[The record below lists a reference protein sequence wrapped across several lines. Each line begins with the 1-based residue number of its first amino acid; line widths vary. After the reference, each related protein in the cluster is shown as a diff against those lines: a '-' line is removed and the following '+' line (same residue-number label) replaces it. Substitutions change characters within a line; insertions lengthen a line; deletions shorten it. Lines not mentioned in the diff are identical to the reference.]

1 MTREVMYDDEHI
13 KLTLHLK
20 SNWLSLW
27 GSHEKLHF
35 NISIAVLH
43 RLREL
48 YPYSARHTPKFL
60 SLRPRHT
67 TMIPSQKIL
76 LAFLLLLAFVSANSK
91 SLYEV
96 LELKPDAAASDIK
109 KAYRNLALKHHPD
122 RNNGSKESTEKFAA
136 IAEAYE
142 TLSDP
147 QSRREYDLERK
158 STSRNNQRQRPRTR
172 RSNTDAYT
180 MFDDLF
186 TNDPFFAEAFKE
198 MDDLFTKTFKVAN
211 KHFKKAQKKE
221 KKSWFV
227 WFLSD
232 VLGLNFQLTTSYQGA
247 DGSYTTSTHASSQ
260 RGSTSRSSVSKS
272 SKVITEN
279 GRRVEI
285 KEMMKN
291 GNSIK
296 EKYIDGAIDQRWING
311 EVSEVERVEKLG
323 GNTGAGK
330 KRKKKRK
337 KKTEL

>member
-1 MTREVMYDDEHI
+1 M
-13 KLTLHLK
+13 
-20 SNWLSLW
+20 
-27 GSHEKLHF
+27 
-35 NISIAVLH
+35 A
-43 RLREL
+43 
-48 YPYSARHTPKFL
+48 
-60 SLRPRHT
+60 
-67 TMIPSQKIL
+67 PSCTIL

-158 STSRNNQRQRPRTR
+158 STSRNNQRQRSRTR

-232 VLGLNFQLTTSYQGA
+232 FLGLNFQLTTSYQGA

-279 GRRVEI
+279 GRRIEI
-285 KEMMKN
+285 KEMMKD

-296 EKYIDGAIDQRWING
+296 EKYVDGVIDQRWING
-311 EVSEVERVEKLG
+311 EVSEVERVETLG